1 MAINLFFNYIFSA
14 YFCLGFFNPLY
25 GFPLSQEITGNFH
38 APPQSCYLMGG
49 TNPLPLPPKNRYRW
63 LYTPGGKARA
73 TSPASSEWCC
83 SCFSK
88 ISRSFFSSFILF
100 FSMYFAYR
108 SCSFSNAF
116 LASSLWEIIKFWQAF
131 QTFSFMN
138 LLKVLNN
145 QLGLPVLESINMHL

>member
-1 MAINLFFNYIFSA
+1 MAINLFFNYMYTG

-25 GFPLSQEITGNFH
+25 CFPLSQETIGNFH

-49 TNPLPLPPKNRYRW
+49 TNSLPVPLPSKNRYRR
-63 LYTPGGKARA
+63 LYTPGGRARA

-116 LASSLWEIIKFWQAF
+116 LASSLWKKIYH
-131 QTFSFMN
+131 QTLASIPNIFFHELVKSF
-138 LLKVLNN
+138 
-145 QLGLPVLESINMHL
+145 E